1 MRLDVARG
9 RRPANARR
17 PRNAPSRRPT
27 GLWRSRR
34 TGPGAAGRLAGLRL
48 VRGWPLLLAV
58 GVGMLV
64 AVVLVCTVPL
74 YTGLVANVQLQR
86 AIHSGAPDT
95 YNIQAV
101 ASSTSVSVTDRDG
114 TNAAVTAL
122 GARTLRAFVQ
132 PQPSYYVISDSML
145 LIEAGEHTYNPA
157 RPDALQATYTGVDF
171 ASTADHL
178 PLVAGALPRAGS
190 ANPQALVTKEMADT
204 LHIGPGDALT
214 MAEFGAHS
222 ITSAVTISGVW
233 QPSASDDLYWN
244 GRRFAADNGGVTIYP
259 VLVSSDVFFSQ
270 LAPFKDL
277 AIHQNWIFYTRA
289 DAISTSNM
297 LAVSSSI
304 GLFRSRMN
312 GDVQSIKG
320 VSGVDTQT
328 GLDHTIADI
337 QSQQA
342 LLALPLYVIVVQI
355 VGLALLFVA
364 AMAALLVEGQ
374 SQEITTLKSRGASG
388 SQLLTTF
395 TAQGLLLGLIAAVAG
410 PFLAALLAIGLIR
423 RFVAGS
429 VLTGAGI
436 SSSYLTQLANPTAVI
451 LPALVGA
458 LLGVGAVIVT
468 AWQSA
473 QMDVLA
479 FRREQARPTRV
490 PFWKR
495 YYLDLALVALCLIG
509 YLELGQ
515 FGAASTRQA
524 LGGGASPLLL
534 VTPALLLLAGALIV
548 LRVLP
553 LGAQAGART
562 AAKRPGL
569 TALLAF
575 AQVERNPGRYSR
587 MTLLLVLAV
596 GLGLFALTFDASL
609 THNVSDRAAYAVGA
623 DARLTTLS
631 GLGNGAG
638 DTQAKRIAQLP
649 GVAAVSPA
657 YRSRASTTPDE
668 GSNPVDVLAI
678 DPATFA
684 TVADWRSDFADT
696 PLPTLLQRLR
706 TTGATGRQP
715 ALVSAD
721 FAAQYHVKVGDAFT
735 LTIPEASDT
744 AVFSVAGIVHD
755 FPTLYPQR
763 LAGSFIVT
771 NMADYFASIV
781 LIATPSTGRS
791 FDTSQ
796 LGPNEFWLKLTGTP
810 AQQSTLLKTLAQP
823 AYQTKDLLSLRDQIA
838 AGQSN
843 PVSAGMRGLLLVG
856 AVTAALLAVLGSII
870 QSLLATRQ
878 RARQFAVLRTIGMA
892 GRELTGLLLSE
903 QVVVYLFGLVGGTI
917 LGLLLTTATL
927 PFLQFSDTTVNAA
940 TLGIPP
946 YTLTFTWQTVA
957 IFYAAL
963 LVAFGVALLIA
974 ARYANSIGLGK
985 ALRLGED

>member
-1 MRLDVARG
+1 MGLDVARG
-9 RRPANARR
+9 RPPTNVGR
-17 PRNAPSRRPT
+17 PRNAPPRRQA

-34 TGPGAAGRLAGLRL
+34 TGPGAAGKLAGLRL

-58 GVGMLV
+58 GAGMLV

-74 YTGLVANVQLQR
+74 YTSLVANVQLQR

-101 ASSTSVSVTDRDG
+101 ASSTSAADTARDA

-122 GARTLRAFVQ
+122 GARTLGAFVQ
-132 PQPSYYVISDSML
+132 PRPTYYVVSDSIL
-145 LIEAGEHTYNPA
+145 LIKADGHTYNPA
-157 RPDALQATYTGVDF
+157 RADALQATYTGIDF
-171 ASTADHL
+171 ASAAAHL
-178 PLVAGALPRAGS
+178 PLVVGALPQAGS
-190 ANPQALVTKEMADT
+190 AIPQALITKEMADT
-204 LHIGPGDALT
+204 LQIGPGDALT
-214 MAEFGAHS
+214 VAEFGAHS
-222 ITSAVTISGVW
+222 ITSTVTVSGVW
-233 QPSASDDLYWN
+233 QPPASDDPYWN
-244 GRRFAADNGGVTIYP
+244 GRSFAADNGGVTIYP
-259 VLVSSDVFFSQ
+259 ILVASDVFFAQ

-277 AIHQNWIFYTRA
+277 AIHQNWVYYTQP
-289 DAISTSNM
+289 DAINTANM
-297 LAVSSSI
+297 LDVSGAI
-304 GLFRSRMN
+304 GVFRSRMN
-312 GDVQSIKG
+312 GDIQSIKG
-320 VSGVDTQT
+320 ISGVDTQT

-342 LLALPLYVIVVQI
+342 LLALPLYVIVAQI
-355 VGLALLFVA
+355 VGLALLFVV
-364 AMAALLVEGQ
+364 AMAALLIDGQ

-388 SQLLTTF
+388 SQLLATF
-395 TAQGLLLGLIAAVAG
+395 TAQGLLLGLLAAVAG

-436 SSSYLTQLANPTAVI
+436 SSSYLTQLANPSAVI
-451 LPALVGA
+451 VPALVGA
-458 LLGVGAVIVT
+458 LLGVGAVILT

-524 LGGGASPLLL
+524 LGAASSPLLL
-534 VTPALLLLAGALIV
+534 VTPALLLLAGALLV
-548 LRVLP
+548 LRLLP
-553 LGAQAGART
+553 LGAQVGARA

-569 TALLAF
+569 TSLLAF
-575 AQVERNPGRYSR
+575 AQVERSPGRYSR

-609 THNVSDRAAYAVGA
+609 THNVADRAAYTVGA
-623 DARLTTLS
+623 DARLTTLG

-638 DTQAKRIAQLP
+638 DAQAQRIARLP

-657 YRSRASTTPDE
+657 YRSQATTTPDE
-668 GSNPVDVLAI
+668 GTNPVDVLAI

-684 TVADWRSDFADT
+684 AVANWRSDYADA
-696 PLPTLLQRLR
+696 PLSTLLQRLHSAS
-706 TTGATGRQP
+706 GGRQSV
-715 ALVSAD
+715 LVSTD
-721 FAAQYHVKVGDAFT
+721 FAEQFHVKVGDAFT
-735 LTIPEASDT
+735 LTVTEASGT
-744 AVFSVAGIVHD
+744 VVFSVAGIVRD
-755 FPTLYPQR
+755 FPTLFPQR
-763 LAGSFIVT
+763 LAGSFIVAD
-771 NMADYFASIV
+771 MANYFGGIKQA
-781 LIATPSTGRS
+781 ATPDTGRS

-796 LGPNEFWLKLTGTP
+796 LGPNEYWLKLNGTL
-810 AQQSTLLKTLAQP
+810 AQQAALLKTLAQP
-823 AYQTKDLLSLRDQIA
+823 AYHTKAVFSLRDQVE

-856 AVTAALLAVLGSII
+856 AVTAALLAVLGSVI

-903 QVVVYLFGLVGGTI
+903 QVVVYLFGLIGGTI

-927 PFLQFSDTTVNAA
+927 PFLQFSDTTVDPA

-946 YTLTFTWQTVA
+946 YVLTFTWQTVA

-963 LVAFGVALLIA
+963 LLAFGAALLIA